1 MNSNFKQSFDGFG
14 SQTTG
19 GERSTENRRKKRTK
33 LCHGG
38 GGAGDPGSSIS
49 LKHKPVLKKPETGA
63 PKITRPCSE
72 CGKQFWSWKALFG
85 HMRCHPERQWRGI
98 NPPPNYRR
106 PVSPENRIEEAAG
119 AKLTEEEHEVA
130 SCLVML
136 ANWPNE
142 PTAMEEEEVDVH
154 IPIPSTDTM
163 DINQREETG
172 DPMSTMGGYVDG
184 SKTGAGPSSGLGC
197 RYECLS
203 CKRVFDSHQALG
215 GHRASHKNVKGCFAI
230 ARSAGEDGE
239 EQRSCDHSNHD
250 RGDQGLGL
258 MEVKEG
264 REEKTVVVSGHRCS
278 VCLRVFSSG
287 QALGGHMRCHLERGD
302 EPSPNGLN
310 PSTSG
315 VLDLNFPAPEEET
328 DDSHSSSASSS
339 SPSPPDLILDLRLG
353 M

>member
-142 PTAMEEEEVDVH
+142 PTAMEEEE
-154 IPIPSTDTM
+154 
-163 DINQREETG
+163 
-172 DPMSTMGGYVDG
+172 
-184 SKTGAGPSSGLGC
+184 